1 MKIGDVILKIRKE
14 NDYTFEEIG
23 EKLKV
28 SRGLVNDIEKDKKK
42 VSKNMY
48 EKLIKAFPLYKK
60 ELELAYTE
68 QELLMLPDSIKENI
82 ENLANVTKKKA
93 TSNLKGEQKVDY
105 VILPLYGMAS
115 AGNGQINYM
124 GDSIEKIKIPKIFG
138 NPKKED
144 FVTKVNGDSMEPK
157 YSDGDLI
164 LVRTS
169 DFIDIREMNNK
180 EAVVDI
186 EEERFLKKVI
196 FEEGTG
202 VLRLKSYNTAYADI
216 VVEPRELDVVRVV
229 GTIGMIIKQFSK

>member
-14 NDYTFEEIG
+14 NNYTFEEIG
-23 EKLKV
+23 DKLKV
-28 SRGLVNDIEKDKKK
+28 SKGLINDIEKDKKK

-60 ELELAYTE
+60 DLEIAYTE
-68 QELLMLPDSIKENI
+68 QELLMLPESIKEN
-82 ENLANVTKKKA
+82 LTSATKKTA
-93 TSNLKGEQKVDY
+93 TSNLKGEQKIDY
-105 VILPLYGMAS
+105 VVLPLYGMAS
-115 AGNGQINYM
+115 AGSGQINYM
-124 GDSIEKIKIPKIFG
+124 EDKIEKIKIPKIFG

-157 YSDGDLI
+157 YSNGDLI

-186 EEERFLKKVI
+186 AEERFLKKVE

-216 VVEPRELDVVRVV
+216 VVEPRELEVVRVI
-229 GTIGMIIKQFSK
+229 GTIGMIIKQFQH

>member
-14 NDYTFEEIG
+14 NNYTFEEIG
-23 EKLKV
+23 DKLKV
-28 SRGLVNDIEKDKKK
+28 SKGLINDIEKDKKK

-60 ELELAYTE
+60 DLEIAYTE
-68 QELLMLPDSIKENI
+68 QELLMLPESIKES
-82 ENLANVTKKKA
+82 LTSATKKTA
-93 TSNLKGEQKVDY
+93 TSNLKGEQKIDY
-105 VILPLYGMAS
+105 VVLPLYGMAS
-115 AGNGQINYM
+115 AGSGQINYM
-124 GDSIEKIKIPKIFG
+124 EDKIEEIKIPKVFG

-157 YSDGDLI
+157 YSNGDLI

-186 EEERFLKKVI
+186 AEERFLKKVE

-216 VVEPRELDVVRVV
+216 VVEPRELEVVRVV
-229 GTIGMIIKQFSK
+229 GTIGMIIKQFTK

>member
-1 MKIGDVILKIRKE
+1 MEINELVKIIREKNQYTYDEFSKKIGVSSAFLS
-14 NDYTFEEIG
+14 NV
-23 EKLKV
+23 EKK
-28 SRGLVNDIEKDKKK
+28 RKK
-42 VSKNMY
+42 VSKKLY
-48 EKLIKAFPLYKK
+48 ENLVKFFPEYKK
-60 ELELAYTE
+60 DLDKAYME
-68 QELLMLPDSIKENI
+68 QVLPKTIKYDIN
-82 ENLANVTKKKA
+82 T
-93 TSNLKGEQKVDY
+93 TVDY
-105 VILPLYGMAS
+105 VLLPLYGMAS

-124 GDSIEKIKIPKIFG
+124 EDKIEKIKIPKIFG

-157 YSDGDLI
+157 YSNGDLI

-186 EEERFLKKVI
+186 AEERFLKKVE

-216 VVEPRELDVVRVV
+216 VVEPRELEVVRVI
-229 GTIGMIIKQFSK
+229 GTIGMIIKQFQH

>member
-1 MKIGDVILKIRKE
+1 
-14 NDYTFEEIG
+14 
-23 EKLKV
+23 
-28 SRGLVNDIEKDKKK
+28 
-42 VSKNMY
+42 MY

-60 ELELAYTE
+60 DLEIAYTE
-68 QELLMLPDSIKENI
+68 QELLMLPESIKEN
-82 ENLANVTKKKA
+82 LTSATKKTA
-93 TSNLKGEQKVDY
+93 TSNLKGEQKIDY
-105 VILPLYGMAS
+105 VVLPLYGMAS
-115 AGNGQINYM
+115 AGSGQINYM
-124 GDSIEKIKIPKIFG
+124 EDKIEKIKIPKIFG

-157 YSDGDLI
+157 YSNGDLI

-186 EEERFLKKVI
+186 AEERFLKKVE

-216 VVEPRELDVVRVV
+216 VVEPRELEVVRVI
-229 GTIGMIIKQFSK
+229 GTIGMIIKQFQH

>member
-14 NDYTFEEIG
+14 NNYTFEEIG
-23 EKLKV
+23 DKLKV
-28 SRGLVNDIEKDKKK
+28 SKGLINDIEKDKKK

-60 ELELAYTE
+60 DLEIAYTE
-68 QELLMLPDSIKENI
+68 QELLMLPESIKEN
-82 ENLANVTKKKA
+82 LTSVTKKTA
-93 TSNLKGEQKVDY
+93 TSNLKGEQKIDY
-105 VILPLYGMAS
+105 VVLPLYGMAS
-115 AGNGQINYM
+115 AGSGQINYM
-124 GDSIEKIKIPKIFG
+124 EDKIEKIKIPKIFG

-157 YSDGDLI
+157 YSNGDLI

-186 EEERFLKKVI
+186 AEERFLKKVE

-216 VVEPRELDVVRVV
+216 VVEPRELEVVRVI
-229 GTIGMIIKQFSK
+229 GTIGMIIKQFQH

>member
-14 NDYTFEEIG
+14 NNYTFEEIG

-28 SRGLVNDIEKDKKK
+28 SRGLINDIEKDKKK

-60 ELELAYTE
+60 ELETAYTE
-68 QELLMLPDSIKENI
+68 QELLMLPDSIKENLT
-82 ENLANVTKKKA
+82 NATKKMA
-93 TSNLKGEQKVDY
+93 TSNLKGEQKIDY

-157 YSDGDLI
+157 YSNGDLI

-186 EEERFLKKVI
+186 AEERFLKKVE

-216 VVEPRELDVVRVV
+216 VVEPRELEVVRVV
-229 GTIGMIIKQFSK
+229 GTIGMIIKQFQY

>member
-28 SRGLVNDIEKDKKK
+28 SRGLINDIEKDKKK

-60 ELELAYTE
+60 ELEIAYTE
-68 QELLMLPDSIKENI
+68 QELLMLPDSIKENLT
-82 ENLANVTKKKA
+82 NATKKVA
-93 TSNLKGEQKVDY
+93 TSNLKGEQKIDY

-124 GDSIEKIKIPKIFG
+124 EDKIEKIKIPKIFG

-186 EEERFLKKVI
+186 AEERFLKKVE

-216 VVEPRELDVVRVV
+216 VVEPRELEVVRVI
-229 GTIGMIIKQFSK
+229 GTIGMIIKQFTK

>member
-14 NDYTFEEIG
+14 NNYTFEEIG

-28 SRGLVNDIEKDKKK
+28 SRGLINDIEKDKKK

-48 EKLIKAFPLYKK
+48 EKLIKEFPLYKK
-60 ELELAYTE
+60 ELEVAYTE
-68 QELLMLPDSIKENI
+68 QELLMLPDSIKENLT
-82 ENLANVTKKKA
+82 NATKKMA
-93 TSNLKGEQKVDY
+93 TSNLKGEQKIDY
-105 VILPLYGMAS
+105 VILPLYGIAS

-124 GDSIEKIKIPKIFG
+124 EDKIEKIKIPKIFG

-186 EEERFLKKVI
+186 AEERFLKKII
-196 FEEGTG
+196 FEEGSG
-202 VLRLKSYNTAYADI
+202 ILRLKSYNTAYADI
-216 VVEPRELDVVRVV
+216 VVNPCELDKVRVI
-229 GTIGMIIKQFSK
+229 GTIGMIIKQFTK

>member
-14 NDYTFEEIG
+14 NNYTFEEIG
-23 EKLKV
+23 DKLKV
-28 SRGLVNDIEKDKKK
+28 SKGLINDIEKDKKK

-60 ELELAYTE
+60 DLEIAYTE
-68 QELLMLPDSIKENI
+68 QELLMLPESIKEN
-82 ENLANVTKKKA
+82 LTSVTKKTA
-93 TSNLKGEQKVDY
+93 TSNLKGEQKIDY
-105 VILPLYGMAS
+105 VVLPLYGMAS
-115 AGNGQINYM
+115 AGSGQINYM
-124 GDSIEKIKIPKIFG
+124 EDKIEKIKIPKIFG

-157 YSDGDLI
+157 YSNGDLI

-186 EEERFLKKVI
+186 AEERFLKKVE

-216 VVEPRELDVVRVV
+216 VVEPRELEAVRVV
-229 GTIGMIIKQFSK
+229 GTIGMIIKQFQH

>member
-14 NDYTFEEIG
+14 NNYTFEEIG
-23 EKLKV
+23 DKLKV
-28 SRGLVNDIEKDKKK
+28 SKGLINDIEKDKKK

-60 ELELAYTE
+60 DLEIAYTE
-68 QELLMLPDSIKENI
+68 QELLMLPESIKEN
-82 ENLANVTKKKA
+82 LTSATKKTA
-93 TSNLKGEQKVDY
+93 TSNLKGEQKIDY
-105 VILPLYGMAS
+105 VVLPLYGMAS
-115 AGNGQINYM
+115 AGSGQINYM
-124 GDSIEKIKIPKIFG
+124 EDKIEKIKIPKIFG

-157 YSDGDLI
+157 YSNGDLI

-186 EEERFLKKVI
+186 AEERFLKKVE

-216 VVEPRELDVVRVV
+216 VVEPRELEAVRVV
-229 GTIGMIIKQFSK
+229 GTIGMIIKQFQY

>member
-14 NDYTFEEIG
+14 NNYTFEEIG
-23 EKLKV
+23 DKLKV
-28 SRGLVNDIEKDKKK
+28 SKGLINDIEKDKKK

-60 ELELAYTE
+60 DLEIAYTE
-68 QELLMLPDSIKENI
+68 QELLMLPESIKEN
-82 ENLANVTKKKA
+82 LTSVTKKTA
-93 TSNLKGEQKVDY
+93 TSNLKGEQKIDY
-105 VILPLYGMAS
+105 VVLPLYGMAS
-115 AGNGQINYM
+115 AGSGQINYM
-124 GDSIEKIKIPKIFG
+124 EDKIEKIKIPKIFG

-157 YSDGDLI
+157 YSNGDLI

-186 EEERFLKKVI
+186 AEERFLKKVE

-216 VVEPRELDVVRVV
+216 VVEPRELEAVRVV
-229 GTIGMIIKQFSK
+229 GTIGMIIKQFQY